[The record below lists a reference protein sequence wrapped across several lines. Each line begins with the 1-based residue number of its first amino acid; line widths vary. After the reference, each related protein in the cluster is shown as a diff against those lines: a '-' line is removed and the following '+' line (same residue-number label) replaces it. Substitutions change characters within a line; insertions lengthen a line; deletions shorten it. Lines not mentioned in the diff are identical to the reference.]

1 MKNKD
6 LQEQRMKGYF
16 LQATKE
22 ILKAEGLQSVNVR
35 NIAERA
41 GYSYA
46 TLYNYFKDIND
57 LIFLC
62 VNDFYEECAQHVH
75 DHTKKQERGL
85 KRLRA
90 SVKAYADFFVQYPGI
105 FSLFFMEDFGS
116 YKDKEKLSAIIGLSL
131 DKVCEEEWNYCVAR
145 GIVETERVSLLK
157 SQLRYIVLGL
167 LLLYIRGRASFSYT
181 ELVSRLNSQFD
192 ALLQKREGGERS
204 GGNLSVHNSLISV
217 KIN

>member
-1 MKNKD
+1 MKNKE

-22 ILKAEGLQSVNVR
+22 LLKAEGLQCVNVR

-62 VNDFYEECAQHVH
+62 VHDFYEECAQHVR

-85 KRLRA
+85 KRLRG
-90 SVKAYADFFVQYPGI
+90 SIKAYADFFVQYPGI
-105 FSLFFMEDFGS
+105 FSLFFTEDFGS
-116 YKDKEKLSAIIGLSL
+116 FKDREKLTDIIGLSL
-131 DKVCEEEWNYCVAR
+131 DKVCEEEWNYCVAK
-145 GIVETERVSLLK
+145 GIVEADRVTLLK
-157 SQLRYIVLGL
+157 SQLRYAVLGL
-167 LLLYIRGRASFSYT
+167 LLLYIHGRASFSYT
-181 ELVSRLNSQFD
+181 ELVSTLNTQVD
-192 ALLQKREGGERS
+192 AVLQPREGGARS
-204 GGNLSVHNSLISV
+204 GGNLSVHNSLISL

>member
-1 MKNKD
+1 MKNKE

-16 LQATKE
+16 IQATKE
-22 ILKAEGLQSVNVR
+22 LLKAEGLQSVNVR

-62 VNDFYEECAQHVH
+62 VHDFYEECAQHVR
-75 DHTKKQERGL
+75 DHTRKQERGP

-90 SVKAYADFFVQYPGI
+90 AVKAYADFFVQYPGI
-105 FSLFFMEDFGS
+105 FSLFFTEDFGS
-116 YKDKEKLSAIIGLSL
+116 FKDKEKLSDLIGRSL
-131 DKVCEEEWNYCVAR
+131 DKVCDEEWDYCVAK
-145 GIVETERVSLLK
+145 GMIEASQVTLMK
-157 SQLRYIVLGL
+157 SQLRYAMLGL
-167 LLLYIRGRASFSYT
+167 LLLYLRGRASFSYSG
-181 ELVSRLNSQFD
+181 LVSRINTQVDIVLRPMEVND
-192 ALLQKREGGERS
+192 KS
-204 GGNLSVHNSLISV
+204 GGSLAVHNSLISI

>member
-1 MKNKD
+1 MKNKE
-6 LQEQRMKGYF
+6 LQDQRMKGYF

-22 ILKAEGLQSVNVR
+22 LLKAEGLQSVNVR

-62 VNDFYEECAQHVH
+62 VHDFYEECAQHVR
-75 DHTKKQERGL
+75 DHTRKQERGF

-105 FSLFFMEDFGS
+105 FSLFFTEDFGS
-116 YKDKEKLSAIIGLSL
+116 FKDKEKLTDVIELSL

-145 GIVETERVSLLK
+145 GVVEPERVTLIK
-157 SQLRYIVLGL
+157 SQIRYAVLGL
-167 LLLYIRGRASFSYT
+167 LLLYIQGRASFAYP
-181 ELVSRLNSQFD
+181 ELVSRINTQLD
-192 ALLQKREGGERS
+192 AVLQGYEGSDRP
-204 GGNLSVHNSLISV
+204 GGSLSIHNSIISF